1 MLDLSRINFYLK
13 LSRPIIWIIILP
25 YYLFPLG
32 GRLDLL
38 ATWRFWL
45 GLLYFTFPVNIM
57 MFGIN
62 DMADADVD
70 KHNPRKFL
78 KYYGNQATDSDL
90 VGLWKVILV
99 SNLIPILI
107 ISITTGD
114 WVLYPLFLA
123 VALGLNILY
132 NFEPFAFA
140 RKAPW
145 DLPFNPVGMIT
156 LVLFACHLNRIPSP
170 RIGPCVFYVASA
182 VTNQM
187 LAELADIDSD
197 ALGGKRTT
205 AVVIGKAYTCAF
217 IGALILVQL
226 LILTPLSNIFIA
238 MLHCGGDASNLA
250 TYIKFAFFPSSVP
263 TRPWEGSPSF
273 FLSLY
278 LRYTLRVCFVVY
290 ALVNGTLAS

>member
-1 MLDLSRINFYLK
+1 MLDLSSVNFYLK
-13 LSRPIIWIIILP
+13 LSRPIIWFLIVP
-25 YYLFPLG
+25 YYLLPLG

-57 MFGIN
+57 MFGLN
-62 DMADADVD
+62 DMADTDVD
-70 KHNPRKFL
+70 KYHPRKFL
-78 KYYGNQATDSDL
+78 KYYGNQATESEL
-90 VGLWKVILV
+90 ASLWKVILV
-99 SNLIPILI
+99 SNSIPILI
-107 ISITTGD
+107 ISIITGD
-114 WVLYPLFLA
+114 WVAYPLALA

-145 DLPFNPVGMIT
+145 DLPFTPVGMIII
-156 LVLFACHLNRIPSP
+156 VLFACHLNHIPSP
-170 RIGPCVFYVASA
+170 GIGACAFYVASSL
-182 VTNQM
+182 TNQM
-187 LAELADIDSD
+187 LAELADIDCD
-197 ALGGKRTT
+197 TLGGKRTT

-250 TYIKFAFFPSSVP
+250 TYIKLTFFPSSVP
-263 TRPWEGSPSF
+263 TRPWE
-273 FLSLY
+273 
-278 LRYTLRVCFVVY
+278 
-290 ALVNGTLAS
+290 